1 MNDNKYVQSQAD
13 VSTNGKTNA
22 ADKNKY
28 VLVTGAYG
36 GMGNSTVK
44 TLVKNGFTV
53 FALDK
58 AVKTA
63 KTVETVGEIT
73 QPVEIGEPNETI
85 KTVDSTHSAYNANT
99 LDEESK
105 IIPIE
110 TDVTDEQSVL
120 NAFEKV
126 KSVTQNLFAIVHF
139 AGIYMLDSFIEIP
152 ADKMK
157 LAFDVNV
164 LGAYLIN
171 KTFLPLLSANSR
183 IIITTSE
190 LAPIDTLPFT
200 GIYAVTKTALDKYA
214 FSLKME
220 LQLLDIK
227 VSVIRAGAVDTGML
241 GVSTTQ
247 LDKFCENTKLYSCN
261 AKRFKNIV
269 DKVEARKIPPQK
281 IADKTLK
288 ILRKKNPKFAYSINR
303 NPLLLL
309 FNAMPQKF
317 QFWVIKKIL
326 K

>member
-1 MNDNKYVQSQAD
+1 MNENNYVLSQANF
-13 VSTNGKTNA
+13 STDKSNTT
-22 ADKNKY
+22 DKNKY

-36 GMGNSTVK
+36 GMGSSTVK

-58 AVKTA
+58 
-63 KTVETVGEIT
+63 
-73 QPVEIGEPNETI
+73 TI
-85 KTVDSTHSAYNANT
+85 KTIDKTTGIADESNETTEKTDTPTYDAT
-99 LDEESK
+99 KLDEKTK

-126 KSVTQNLFAIVHF
+126 TSVTQNLFAIVHF

-171 KTFLPLLSANSR
+171 KTFLPLLSTNSR

-247 LDKFCENTKLYSCN
+247 LDKFCENTKLYSYN

-269 DKVEARKIPPQK
+269 DKVEARKISPQK

-288 ILRKKNPKFAYSINR
+288 ILRKKNPKFAYPINR
-303 NPLLLL
+303 NPMLLL